1 MSNDQERP
9 SNELPPRDGGLPAEH
24 DDFFVEQVPDHLV
37 ASEAGSEPVNS
48 VGRATL
54 AAKGILF
61 GRRLSNAE
69 EAEQRLSKK
78 LALPIFSSDA
88 ISSSA
93 YASEEILLSL
103 TGAGA
108 AYLMYG
114 PLVALGIGLLL
125 GLIAISYRQV
135 CYGFPQGG
143 GAYAVASST
152 LGKLPALVAASS
164 LIVDYIL
171 TAAVSVAAGIAAIT
185 SALPDLASQ
194 RLTLA
199 LIALALLAFANLRG
213 LRESGRIFALPS
225 YIFVAGAFTVILIGL
240 LKIATGD
247 DAVNWSKNVVIQA
260 HDTTQVILPLL
271 LLKAFAHGSVAL
283 TGTEAIS
290 NGVGSFK
297 KPEAKNAAT
306 TLLVMAVLLGTLF
319 IGISLLAFAYG
330 KVPLEIG
337 GETLL
342 SQVARASL
350 GGGVPYAIFQISTMG
365 ILLLAA
371 NTGFN
376 GGPQLARI
384 LAADGYLPRQVGQ
397 RSDRLAYGAGI
408 LLIGAAAGLLLIATD
423 AVVTALIPAYAIG
436 VFIGFT
442 ISQTGMVLH
451 WKRHASTGWRARAV
465 LNGLGAVVT
474 AVVLIVIVAAK
485 FTEGG
490 YFVFLAIPL
499 LTALMAIVRK
509 RYNRHERE
517 LAIRP
522 GMIFDAPHRP
532 RRIIAPFG
540 EINRSTVRAITLGRI
555 LEGMTGELIAVR
567 VVFDE
572 KEELEI
578 RARFEELFPGVRL
591 VTVESPYR
599 AIVEPICHFLDELEE
614 LPHESGELP
623 INVVMIPEY
632 AGRHWWDRILHN
644 GNGKR
649 LRDTL
654 LGRRNTVI
662 VDLPYRRDVE

>member
-408 LLIGAAAGLLLIATD
+408 LLIGAAAGFLLIATD

>member
-1 MSNDQERP
+1 MSQKSEPQRTENKKSGVDTA
-9 SNELPPRDGGLPAEH
+9 LDH
-24 DDFFVEQVPDHLV
+24 DDFFIEETPDHLI
-37 ASEAGSEPVNS
+37 ASEAGSEPVS
-48 VGRATL
+48 PVGRVALT
-54 AAKGILF
+54 AKTILF
-61 GRRLSNAE
+61 GRRLTNAE
-69 EAEQRLSKK
+69 EADQRLSKK
-78 LALPIFSSDA
+78 IALPIFSSDA

-103 TGAGA
+103 VGAGA
-108 AYLMYG
+108 AFLIYG
-114 PLVALGIGLLL
+114 PVAALGVGLLL

-135 CYGFPQGG
+135 CYGFPNGG
-143 GAYAVASST
+143 GAYAVARST
-152 LGKLPALVAASS
+152 LGTGPSLVAAAS

-185 SALPDLASQ
+185 SALPELAPH
-194 RLTLA
+194 RLPLA
-199 LIALALLAFANLRG
+199 LVALVLIAFANLRG
-213 LRESGRIFALPS
+213 IRESGRMFALPS
-225 YIFVAGAFTVILIGL
+225 YMFVVGALVVIGIGL
-240 LKIATGD
+240 VRIAVGD
-247 DAVNWSKNVVIQA
+247 PAVNWSASVV
-260 HDTTQVILPLL
+260 LPVQETADVLLPVL
-271 LLKAFAHGSVAL
+271 LLKAFAHGAVAL

-290 NGVGSFK
+290 NGVASFK
-297 KPEAKNAAT
+297 KPEAKNAAAT
-306 TLLVMAVLLGTLF
+306 MTVMALLLGTLF

-330 KVPLEIG
+330 KVPSEIG
-337 GETLL
+337 GETLI
-342 SQVARASL
+342 SQVARTSL
-350 GGGVPYAIFQISTMG
+350 GGGVLYAFFQIATMG

-408 LLIGAAAGLLLIATD
+408 VLVAISAGVLLIATK
-423 AVVTALIPAYAIG
+423 AVVTDLIPAYAIG
-436 VFIGFT
+436 VFIGFA
-442 ISQTGMVLH
+442 ISQTGMVIH
-451 WKRHASTGWRARAV
+451 WRRLRNDGWQGRAL
-465 LNGLGAVVT
+465 LNGVGAVVT
-474 AVVLIVIVAAK
+474 TVVLVIIVAAK
-485 FTEGG
+485 FEEGG
-490 YFVFLAIPL
+490 YFVFIAIPL
-499 LTALMAIVRK
+499 LVLLMTAVRQ

-517 LAIRP
+517 LAIKP
-522 GMIFDAPHRP
+522 GLIFDAPHRP

-555 LEGMTGELIAVR
+555 LEGKTGELIAVR
-567 VVFDE
+567 VVFS
-572 KEELEI
+572 EEEEREI
-578 RARFEELFPGVRL
+578 RTHFETLFPGVRL

-599 AIVEPICHFLDELEE
+599 LIVEPICHFLDELEE
-614 LPHESGELP
+614 LPHASGEMP

>member
-1 MSNDQERP
+1 MSNNQERP

-225 YIFVAGAFTVILIGL
+225 YIFVAGAFTVIVIGL

-247 DAVNWSKNVVIQA
+247 DAVNWSKNVVVQV
-260 HDTTQVILPLL
+260 HDTAQVVLPLL

-330 KVPLEIG
+330 KVPLAIG

-342 SQVARASL
+342 SQVARGSL
-350 GGGVPYAIFQISTMG
+350 GNGIPYAIFQISTMG

>member
-1 MSNDQERP
+1 MSNNQERP

-225 YIFVAGAFTVILIGL
+225 YIFVAGAFTVIVIGL

-247 DAVNWSKNVVIQA
+247 DAVNWSKNVVVQV
-260 HDTTQVILPLL
+260 HDTAQVVLPLL

-306 TLLVMAVLLGTLF
+306 TLLVMALLLGTLF

-330 KVPLEIG
+330 KVPLAIG

-342 SQVARASL
+342 SQVARGSL
-350 GGGVPYAIFQISTMG
+350 GNGIPYAIFQISTMG

>member
-1 MSNDQERP
+1 MSKQHERP
-9 SNELPPRDGGLPAEH
+9 SDELQTRDASPSPEH

-37 ASEAGSEPVNS
+37 ASEAGSEPVS
-48 VGRATL
+48 GVGRATL
-54 AAKGILF
+54 AAKSMLF

-69 EAEQRLSKK
+69 EADQRLSKT

-103 TGAGA
+103 AGAGT

-114 PLVALGIGLLL
+114 PLIALGIGLLL

-152 LGKLPALVAASS
+152 LGKIPALIAASS

-199 LIALALLAFANLRG
+199 LIALGLLAFANLRG

-225 YIFVAGAFTVILIGL
+225 YLFVVGAFAVIGIGL
-240 LKIATGD
+240 FKIATGD
-247 DAVNWSKNVVIQA
+247 NAINWSANVVVQV
-260 HDTTQVILPLL
+260 HDAAQVVLPLL

-306 TLLVMAVLLGTLF
+306 TLIVMALLLGTLF

-330 KVPLEIG
+330 KVPLAIG

-342 SQVARASL
+342 SQIARASL
-350 GGGVPYAIFQISTMG
+350 GSGIPYVIFQVSTMS

-408 LLIGAAAGLLLIATD
+408 LLIGAAAGLLLIFTD
-423 AVVTALIPAYAIG
+423 AVVTDLIPAYAIG

-442 ISQTGMVLH
+442 ISQAGMVLH
-451 WKRHASTGWRARAV
+451 WKRHQSSGWRGRAL

-474 AVVLIVIVAAK
+474 AVVLIVIVGAK
-485 FTEGG
+485 FSEGG
-490 YFVFLAIPL
+490 YLVFIAIPL
-499 LTALMAIVRK
+499 LTALMAVVRK

-555 LEGMTGELIAVR
+555 LEGTTGELIAVR

-572 KEELEI
+572 KEELAI
-578 RARFEELFPGVRL
+578 RARFEQLFPGVRL

>member
-1 MSNDQERP
+1 MSKQQETSP
-9 SNELPPRDGGLPAEH
+9 NELPPRDGGLPAEH

-37 ASEAGSEPVNS
+37 ASEAGSEPVS
-48 VGRATL
+48 GAGRAAL
-54 AAKGILF
+54 AAKSMLF

-69 EAEQRLSKK
+69 EADQRLSKT

-103 TGAGA
+103 AGAGA

-114 PLVALGIGLLL
+114 PLIALGIGLLL

-152 LGKLPALVAASS
+152 LGKIPALVAASS

-225 YIFVAGAFTVILIGL
+225 YIFVVGAFTVIVIGL

-247 DAVNWSKNVVIQA
+247 DAINWSKNVVLQV
-260 HDTTQVILPLL
+260 HDTAQVVLPLL

-423 AVVTALIPAYAIG
+423 AVVTDLIPAYAIG

-451 WKRHASTGWRARAV
+451 WKRQADAGWKARAA
-465 LNGLGAVVT
+465 LNGIGAVVT
-474 AVVLIVIVAAK
+474 AVVLVVIVAAK

-490 YFVFLAIPL
+490 YFVFVAIPL
-499 LTALMAIVRK
+499 LTLLMEVVRK

-517 LAIRP
+517 LAIKP
-522 GMIFDAPHRP
+522 GLIFDAPHRP

-555 LEGMTGELIAVR
+555 LEGKTGELIAVR

-572 KEELEI
+572 KEEALI
-578 RARFEELFPGVRL
+578 RARFEQLFPGVRL

-599 AIVEPICHFLDELEE
+599 LIVEPICHFLDELEE
-614 LPHESGELP
+614 LPHASGELP

-632 AGRHWWDRILHN
+632 AGRHWWDRVLHN

>member
-1 MSNDQERP
+1 MSKQQETSP
-9 SNELPPRDGGLPAEH
+9 NELPPRDGGLPVEH

-37 ASEAGSEPVNS
+37 ASEAGSEPVS
-48 VGRATL
+48 GAGRAAL
-54 AAKGILF
+54 AAKSMLF

-69 EAEQRLSKK
+69 EADQRLSKT

-103 TGAGA
+103 AGAGA

-114 PLVALGIGLLL
+114 PLIALGIGLLL

-152 LGKLPALVAASS
+152 LGKGPALVAASS

-247 DAVNWSKNVVIQA
+247 DAVNWSKNVVVQV
-260 HDTTQVILPLL
+260 HDTAQVILPLL

-408 LLIGAAAGLLLIATD
+408 LLIGAAAGLLLIVTD

-451 WKRHASTGWRARAV
+451 WKHQADAGWKARAA
-465 LNGLGAVVT
+465 LNGIGAVVT
-474 AVVLIVIVAAK
+474 AVVLVVIVAAK

-490 YFVFLAIPL
+490 YFVFVAIPL
-499 LTALMAIVRK
+499 LTLLMGVVRK
-509 RYNRHERE
+509 RYNRHELE
-517 LAIRP
+517 LAIKP
-522 GMIFDAPHRP
+522 GLIFDAPHRP

-578 RARFEELFPGVRL
+578 RSRFEELFPGVRL

>member
-225 YIFVAGAFTVILIGL
+225 YIFVAGAFTVIVIGL

-247 DAVNWSKNVVIQA
+247 DAVNWSKNVVVQV
-260 HDTTQVILPLL
+260 HDTAQVVLPLL

-330 KVPLEIG
+330 KVPLAIG

-342 SQVARASL
+342 SQVARGSL
-350 GGGVPYAIFQISTMG
+350 GNGIPYAIFQISTMG

>member
-9 SNELPPRDGGLPAEH
+9 SNELPPRDGGLPTEH

-225 YIFVAGAFTVILIGL
+225 YIFVAGAFTVIVIGL

-247 DAVNWSKNVVIQA
+247 DAVNWSKNVVVQV
-260 HDTTQVILPLL
+260 HDTAQVVLPLL

-330 KVPLEIG
+330 KVPLAIG

-342 SQVARASL
+342 SQVARGSL
-350 GGGVPYAIFQISTMG
+350 GNGIPYAIFQISTMG

-555 LEGMTGELIAVR
+555 LEGQTGELIAVR

-572 KEELEI
+572 KEEALI
-578 RARFEELFPGVRL
+578 RARFEQLFPGVRL

-599 AIVEPICHFLDELEE
+599 LIVEPICHFLDELEE
-614 LPHESGELP
+614 LPHKSGELP

>member
-1 MSNDQERP
+1 MSNNQERP

>member
-1 MSNDQERP
+1 MSKQQETSP
-9 SNELPPRDGGLPAEH
+9 NELPPRDGSLPTEH

-37 ASEAGSEPVNS
+37 ASEAGSEPVS
-48 VGRATL
+48 GAGRAAL
-54 AAKGILF
+54 AAKSMLF

-69 EAEQRLSKK
+69 EADQRLSKT

-103 TGAGA
+103 AGAGA

-114 PLVALGIGLLL
+114 PLIALGIGLLL

-152 LGKLPALVAASS
+152 LGKGPALVAASS

-247 DAVNWSKNVVIQA
+247 DAVNWSKNVVVQV
-260 HDTTQVILPLL
+260 HDTAQVILPLL

-451 WKRHASTGWRARAV
+451 WKRQADAGWRARAA
-465 LNGLGAVVT
+465 LNGIGAAVT
-474 AVVLIVIVAAK
+474 AVVLVVIVAAK

-490 YFVFLAIPL
+490 YFVFVAIPL
-499 LTALMAIVRK
+499 LTLLMAVVRK
-509 RYNRHERE
+509 RYNRHELE
-517 LAIRP
+517 LAIKP
-522 GMIFDAPHRP
+522 GLVFDAPHRP

-555 LEGMTGELIAVR
+555 LEGKTGELIAVR

-572 KEELEI
+572 KEEALI
-578 RARFEELFPGVRL
+578 RARFEQLFPGVRL

-599 AIVEPICHFLDELEE
+599 LIVEPLCHFLDELEE
-614 LPHESGELP
+614 LPHKSGELP

-632 AGRHWWDRILHN
+632 AGRHWWDRVLHN

>member
-1 MSNDQERP
+1 MSNNQERP

-225 YIFVAGAFTVILIGL
+225 YIFVAGAFTVIVIGL

-247 DAVNWSKNVVIQA
+247 DAVNWSKNVVVQV
-260 HDTTQVILPLL
+260 HDTAQVVLPLL

-330 KVPLEIG
+330 KVPLAIG

-342 SQVARASL
+342 SQVARGSL
-350 GGGVPYAIFQISTMG
+350 GNGIPYAIFQISTMG

-465 LNGLGAVVT
+465 LNGIGAVVT

>member
-225 YIFVAGAFTVILIGL
+225 YIFVAGAFTVIVIGL

-247 DAVNWSKNVVIQA
+247 DAVNWSKNVVVQV
-260 HDTTQVILPLL
+260 HDTAQVVLPLL

-306 TLLVMAVLLGTLF
+306 TLLVMALLLGTLF

-330 KVPLEIG
+330 KVPLAIG

-342 SQVARASL
+342 SQVARGSL
-350 GGGVPYAIFQISTMG
+350 GNGIPYAIFQISTMG